1 MRHPFDFDPL
11 YAPHPSRRI
20 PIYARNGMVAASS
33 ALASA
38 AGLSM
43 LRQGGNAVDAIV
55 ATAAALTV
63 LEPTSNGLGSD
74 AFALVWQN
82 NALHGLNAS
91 GPAPQAISIEKVLAR
106 HGGPAMPRYGWT
118 PVTVPGAVGAWAAL
132 SARFGKL
139 PFATLL
145 EPAIAYASEGYP
157 VPPMLAFLWGEA
169 FQTLREHCTGPE
181 FAAWYSTFAPQG
193 RAPLAGEIVR
203 LPHHARSL
211 QAIAQSRAE
220 DFYRGDLAARIAA
233 ESAAFDG
240 YLSAADLAAFQ
251 PQWVDPISVSYRGCE
266 LWEIPPNGQG
276 ITALMALNIL
286 KEFPLESLDAVEAR
300 HLQWEAMK
308 LAFADARH
316 YVTDNR
322 HMAVDYHNFLEPAFG
337 AARARQITSQAA
349 LPAPVQLPKGGT
361 VYLCAADAQ
370 DNMVSYIQSNYMGF
384 GSGIVVR
391 DTGIAL
397 QNRGADF
404 SLDPQHANC
413 LQPGKKTY
421 HTIIPAFITKGGRP
435 IGPMGVM
442 GAYMQP
448 QGHVQV
454 MCNLVDFK
462 LNPQQ
467 ALDAP
472 RWQWVGDRRF
482 LVEPSFPVETARQ
495 LAGKGHE
502 VEVALQSTSFG
513 RGQLILRLDNNVL
526 VGAAEPRTDSNIC
539 SLIHI

>member
-38 AGLSM
+38 AGLAM

-322 HMAVDYHNFLEPAFG
+322 HMAVDYHNFLDPAFG

-370 DNMVSYIQSNYMGF
+370 GNMVSYIQSNYMGF

-526 VGAAEPRTDSNIC
+526 VGAAEPRTDSNIAC
-539 SLIHI
+539 Y

>member
-11 YAPHPSRRI
+11 YAPHSSRRI

-38 AGLSM
+38 AGLAM

-526 VGAAEPRTDSNIC
+526 VGAAEPRTDSNIAC
-539 SLIHI
+539 Y

>member
-38 AGLSM
+38 AGLAM

-384 GSGIVVR
+384 GSGIVVE
-391 DTGIAL
+391 GYGVSL

-404 SLDPQHANC
+404 SLDPEHYNC
-413 LQPGKKTY
+413 LRPGKRTY
-421 HTIIPAFITKGGRP
+421 HTIIPGFMTRDGKAV
-435 IGPMGVM
+435 GPFGVM
-442 GAYMQP
+442 GGYMQP

-454 MCNLVDFK
+454 VMNLVDFG

-526 VGAAEPRTDSNIC
+526 VGAAEPRTDSNIAC
-539 SLIHI
+539 Y

>member
-38 AGLSM
+38 AGLAM

-286 KEFPLESLDAVEAR
+286 KEFPLESLDAVEAH

-442 GAYMQP
+442 VAYMQP

-502 VEVALQSTSFG
+502 VEGALQSTSFG

-526 VGAAEPRTDSNIC
+526 VGAAEPRTDSNIAC
-539 SLIHI
+539 Y

>member
-38 AGLSM
+38 AGLAM

-526 VGAAEPRTDSNIC
+526 VGAAEPRTDSNIAC
-539 SLIHI
+539 Y

>member
-38 AGLSM
+38 AGLAM

-82 NALHGLNAS
+82 NALYGLNAS

-322 HMAVDYHNFLEPAFG
+322 HMTVDYHNFLEPAFG

-370 DNMVSYIQSNYMGF
+370 GNMVSYIQSNYMGF

-526 VGAAEPRTDSNIC
+526 VGAAEPRTDSNIAC
-539 SLIHI
+539 Y

>member
-38 AGLSM
+38 AGLAM

-203 LPHHARSL
+203 LP
-211 QAIAQSRAE
+211 AE
-220 DFYRGDLAARIAA
+220 KDD
-233 ESAAFDG
+233 
-240 YLSAADLAAFQ
+240 
-251 PQWVDPISVSYRGCE
+251 
-266 LWEIPPNGQG
+266 
-276 ITALMALNIL
+276 
-286 KEFPLESLDAVEAR
+286 
-300 HLQWEAMK
+300 
-308 LAFADARH
+308 
-316 YVTDNR
+316 TD
-322 HMAVDYHNFLEPAFG
+322 MV
-337 AARARQITSQAA
+337 AA
-349 LPAPVQLPKGGT
+349 L
-361 VYLCAADAQ
+361 
-370 DNMVSYIQSNYMGF
+370 
-384 GSGIVVR
+384 R
-391 DTGIAL
+391 
-397 QNRGADF
+397 
-404 SLDPQHANC
+404 
-413 LQPGKKTY
+413 
-421 HTIIPAFITKGGRP
+421 
-435 IGPMGVM
+435 
-442 GAYMQP
+442 
-448 QGHVQV
+448 
-454 MCNLVDFK
+454 LV
-462 LNPQQ
+462 L
-467 ALDAP
+467 
-472 RWQWVGDRRF
+472 
-482 LVEPSFPVETARQ
+482 
-495 LAGKGHE
+495 
-502 VEVALQSTSFG
+502 
-513 RGQLILRLDNNVL
+513 
-526 VGAAEPRTDSNIC
+526 
-539 SLIHI
+539 

>member
-38 AGLSM
+38 AGLAM

-370 DNMVSYIQSNYMGF
+370 GNMVSYIQSNYMGF

-526 VGAAEPRTDSNIC
+526 VGAAEPRTDSNIAC
-539 SLIHI
+539 Y

>member
-38 AGLSM
+38 AGLAM

-370 DNMVSYIQSNYMGF
+370 GNMVSYIQSNYMGF

-495 LAGKGHE
+495 RAGKGHE

-526 VGAAEPRTDSNIC
+526 VGAAEPRTDSNIAC
-539 SLIHI
+539 Y

>member
-38 AGLSM
+38 AGLAM

-370 DNMVSYIQSNYMGF
+370 GNMVSYIQSNYMGF

-472 RWQWVGDRRF
+472 RWQWVGDRRV

-526 VGAAEPRTDSNIC
+526 VGAAEPRTDSNIAC
-539 SLIHI
+539 Y

>member
-1 MRHPFDFDPL
+1 M
-11 YAPHPSRRI
+11 
-20 PIYARNGMVAASS
+20 
-33 ALASA
+33 
-38 AGLSM
+38 
-43 LRQGGNAVDAIV
+43 
-55 ATAAALTV
+55 T
-63 LEPTSNGLGSD
+63 
-74 AFALVWQN
+74 
-82 NALHGLNAS
+82 
-91 GPAPQAISIEKVLAR
+91 
-106 HGGPAMPRYGWT
+106 
-118 PVTVPGAVGAWAAL
+118 
-132 SARFGKL
+132 
-139 PFATLL
+139 
-145 EPAIAYASEGYP
+145 
-157 VPPMLAFLWGEA
+157 
-169 FQTLREHCTGPE
+169 
-181 FAAWYSTFAPQG
+181 
-193 RAPLAGEIVR
+193 
-203 LPHHARSL
+203 
-211 QAIAQSRAE
+211 
-220 DFYRGDLAARIAA
+220 
-233 ESAAFDG
+233 
-240 YLSAADLAAFQ
+240 
-251 PQWVDPISVSYRGCE
+251 
-266 LWEIPPNGQG
+266 
-276 ITALMALNIL
+276 
-286 KEFPLESLDAVEAR
+286 
-300 HLQWEAMK
+300 
-308 LAFADARH
+308 
-316 YVTDNR
+316 
-322 HMAVDYHNFLEPAFG
+322 VDYHNFLEPAFG

-370 DNMVSYIQSNYMGF
+370 GNMVSYIQSNYMGF

-526 VGAAEPRTDSNIC
+526 VGAAEPRTDSNIAC
-539 SLIHI
+539 Y

>member
-38 AGLSM
+38 AGLAM

-322 HMAVDYHNFLEPAFG
+322 HMAVDYHNFLDPAFG

-370 DNMVSYIQSNYMGF
+370 GNMVSYIQSNYMGF

-404 SLDPQHANC
+404 SLDPQHTNC

-526 VGAAEPRTDSNIC
+526 VGAAEPRTDSNIAC
-539 SLIHI
+539 Y

>member
-38 AGLSM
+38 AGLAM

-251 PQWVDPISVSYRGCE
+251 TQWVDPISVSYRGCE

-370 DNMVSYIQSNYMGF
+370 GNMVSYIQSNYMGF

-472 RWQWVGDRRF
+472 RWQWVGARRF

-526 VGAAEPRTDSNIC
+526 VGAAEPRTDSNIAC
-539 SLIHI
+539 Y